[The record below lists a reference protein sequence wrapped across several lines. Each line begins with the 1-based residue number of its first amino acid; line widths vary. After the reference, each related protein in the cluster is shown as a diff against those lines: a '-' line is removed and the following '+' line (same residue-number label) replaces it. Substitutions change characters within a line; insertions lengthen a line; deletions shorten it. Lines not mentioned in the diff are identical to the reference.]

1 MNPSKA
7 EVSLEVP
14 PYLRVYKDGTL
25 ERLAGTQVAPSGFD
39 PQTKV
44 ESKDIVIIPETGVS
58 ARLYRL
64 INNSDDDHKKLP
76 LVLYF
81 HGGAFCISSTSDPF
95 YHNSLNALVADANFI
110 VVSVNYRIAPE
121 HPLPAAYEDCWAA
134 LNWVASK
141 AGHDEPWLK
150 DKADFERVFLVGDS
164 AGANIAHHLAI
175 RAMNNSDLLAG
186 NNLIKLIGIGL
197 INPYFWGEK
206 PIGLEVTDPVRKSMV
221 DKWWD
226 YVCPSDKGGDDLL
239 INPFVDGAPSLAN
252 LACQKVFVI
261 VAEKDILRD
270 RGKFYYEKL
279 VNSEWRG
286 KAEMMEIEGE
296 DHVFHI
302 FDPTCQKAKILIQRL
317 ASFINQL

>member
-1 MNPSKA
+1 M
-7 EVSLEVP
+7 
-14 PYLRVYKDGTL
+14 
-25 ERLAGTQVAPSGFD
+25 
-39 PQTKV
+39 
-44 ESKDIVIIPETGVS
+44 
-58 ARLYRL
+58 
-64 INNSDDDHKKLP
+64 
-76 LVLYF
+76 
-81 HGGAFCISSTSDPF
+81 
-95 YHNSLNALVADANFI
+95 
-110 VVSVNYRIAPE
+110 
-121 HPLPAAYEDCWAA
+121 
-134 LNWVASK
+134 
-141 AGHDEPWLK
+141 
-150 DKADFERVFLVGDS
+150 VGDS